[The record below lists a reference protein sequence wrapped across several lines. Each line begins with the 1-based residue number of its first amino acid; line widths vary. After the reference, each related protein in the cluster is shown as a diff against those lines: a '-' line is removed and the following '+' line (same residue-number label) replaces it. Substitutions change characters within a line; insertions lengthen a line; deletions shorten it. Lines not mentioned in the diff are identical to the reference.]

1 MWGRAGTC
9 YELRVWNE
17 PSFDNGVGMRDR
29 ESGSVLFCL
38 GFVLRSVR
46 IWECGIEFGGSMLP
60 LNLRSTSFGGDTM
73 LRCIHHL
80 FLLSH
85 ILASF

>member
-1 MWGRAGTC
+1 MWGRAGAC
-9 YELRVWNE
+9 YGLRVWNE

-46 IWECGIEFGGSMLP
+46 IWECGIEFI
-60 LNLRSTSFGGDTM
+60 T
-73 LRCIHHL
+73 C
-80 FLLSH
+80 
-85 ILASF
+85 

>member
-1 MWGRAGTC
+1 MWGRAGAC
-9 YELRVWNE
+9 YGLRVWNE

-38 GFVLRSVR
+38 GFVLRIVR

-60 LNLRSTSFGGDTM
+60 LNLRSTSFGGDT
-73 LRCIHHL
+73 CYAASIIC
-80 FLLSH
+80 FFCH
-85 ILASF
+85 IF